1 MALAFERATV
11 ETRLSR
17 RTENSFNNQNEYEP
31 NASPYKAALPAHSS
45 ETPIAAEVYALLPR
59 ASEKIARIC
68 AEMLTSAGHMTP
80 SLAYVFLARGDR
92 SSLIA
97 LAGAQSLPPAILLH
111 RATTGTLD
119 EARAVASRPHL
130 DPLILSGLIDR
141 DDAVIDHLLAESRTL
156 TDAHRV
162 VDHLLHRAR
171 KNQKLATLL
180 LDRDDLSFHQRAKLF
195 EKASSTQRAAL
206 MAEALEEY
214 SSLPPYELAPKTL
227 PHSLTMAIEQQD
239 REGIISALAVSSG
252 MNQCDPTFQPRLN
265 HPDGAITA
273 LVCLSLGL
281 EKNAITQVLRLIG
294 ADPVKALRPGGAEDV
309 LECLSIGAAKILL
322 DAMIAP
328 QHLKRDKAARD
339 RAPLSLTPS
348 VIVMDAVA

>member
-1 MALAFERATV
+1 MALAFERAK
-11 ETRLSR
+11 EDPRLSR
-17 RTENSFNNQNEYEP
+17 RTELSFNYQNEEATH
-31 NASPYKAALPAHSS
+31 ASPDNIGLPAHTS

-119 EARAVASRPHL
+119 EARAVASRHHL

-252 MNQCDPTFQPRLN
+252 MSQCDPTFQPRLN

-273 LVCLSLGL
+273 LACLSLGL

-328 QHLKRDKAARD
+328 EHLKRDKAARD

>member
-1 MALAFERATV
+1 MALAFERAT
-11 ETRLSR
+11 EDPRLSR
-17 RTENSFNNQNEYEP
+17 RTKHSFNYQNEEETT
-31 NASPYKAALPAHSS
+31 ASPDNFGLPAHTS

-97 LAGAQSLPPAILLH
+97 LAGAQTLPPAILLH

-141 DDAVIDHLLAESRTL
+141 DDAVIDHLLAESRAL

-162 VDHLLHRAR
+162 VDHLLLRAR
-171 KNQKLATLL
+171 KDQKLATLL

-195 EKASSTQRAAL
+195 EKASPTQRAAL
-206 MAEALEEY
+206 MKEAIEEHSTSPLY
-214 SSLPPYELAPKTL
+214 GLPSKAP
-227 PHSLTMAIEQQD
+227 PHSLINAIEQQD
-239 REGIISALAVSSG
+239 RDGVLSALAASAGLS
-252 MNQCDPTFQPRLN
+252 QSAPTLQPRLN
-265 HPDGAITA
+265 QPDGAVAA
-273 LVCLSLGL
+273 LTCLSLGL
-281 EKNAITQVLRLIG
+281 AKSEIGRVLRLI
-294 ADPVKALRPGGAEDV
+294 AVDPVMTLRPGGAEDV
-309 LECLSIGAAKILL
+309 LECLSTGTAKILL
-322 DAMIAP
+322 DAMIMP
-328 QHLKRDKAARD
+328 QHQKRDKATRD
-339 RAPLSLTPS
+339 RASMPQRPS
-348 VIVMDAVA
+348 VIEMDAVA